1 MKNYVECNNTELSIT
16 AEVTSMSEEEVLSAY
31 DKHFALFWS
40 LVAFSL
46 LIAAITIIGNGLV
59 IYATYSTKNLGR
71 LRYLDGVVRSLA
83 FTDLL
88 FGLLG
93 TPLVVINY
101 YKGKLLIQIDNN
113 ISAPKRR

>member
-1 MKNYVECNNTELSIT
+1 MKNYVECNDTELST
-16 AEVTSMSEEEVLSAY
+16 EAEFGGMSKQEELSAY
-31 DKHFALFWS
+31 YKHFHLFWS

-46 LIAAITIIGNGLV
+46 LIASITIIGNGLV
-59 IYATYSTKNLGR
+59 IYATYSTKNHGR

-93 TPLVVINY
+93 TPLVIINY
-101 YKGKLLIQIDNN
+101 YKGKL
-113 ISAPKRR
+113 